1 MSEPDWDTI
10 ARELHDRLRNTDA
23 SRLVGTWAEVLEAA
37 LLDRTYHP
45 SWEEFHAQADEIDR
59 LRAELEAQQP
69 DRIEAWRWLDDR
81 TYVVESGGP
90 VNEPTLNQDSQ
101 PEWQDAW
108 SHMDLN
114 DFTLD
119 EPGGRRWVA
128 GQIAWRP
135 VPRQE
140 WTPEP
145 LDVVEWNG
153 NKYRLAGPDPRYD
166 GQWLA
171 RGLAD
176 NAVSS
181 IPLAGCRPVGDE
193 T

>member
-1 MSEPDWDTI
+1 VE
-10 ARELHDRLRNTDA
+10 AV
-23 SRLVGTWAEVLEAA
+23 VGPLLAEK
-37 LLDRTYHP
+37 
-45 SWEEFHAQADEIDR
+45 EETE
-59 LRAELEAQQP
+59 
-69 DRIEAWRWLDDR
+69 
-81 TYVVESGGP
+81 
-90 VNEPTLNQDSQ
+90 Q
-101 PEWQDAW
+101 PEWQEAW

-128 GQIAWRP
+128 GQVAWRP

-166 GQWLA
+166 GVSGFHPIRQWLA

-193 T
+193 G